1 MVDEKRAIDFLDR
14 FVDGQP
20 KRFFRDLDDSGK
32 GLYAILRMLALA
44 DDETVAGDIAVALGM
59 STPRVASA
67 LRTLE
72 SRGLIARMP
81 SDRDARRTVV
91 RITMG
96 GREALRAKQAEL
108 AKLVDYL
115 MENVGEADMYEFL
128 RVSQKIG
135 AALNKIVEKSDG
147 KE

>member
-128 RVSQKIG
+128 RVSRKIG

>member
-1 MVDEKRAIDFLDR
+1 MVDEQRAIDFLDR

-96 GREALRAKQAEL
+96 GREALRAKQTEL

>member
-32 GLYAILRMLALA
+32 GLYAILRMLTLA

>member
-32 GLYAILRMLALA
+32 GLYAILRMLTLA

-96 GREALRAKQAEL
+96 GREALRAKQTEL

-115 MENVGEADMYEFL
+115 MENVGEADMYEFCAFPK
-128 RVSQKIG
+128 R
-135 AALNKIVEKSDG
+135 
-147 KE
+147 

>member
-32 GLYAILRMLALA
+32 GLYAILRMLTLA

-96 GREALRAKQAEL
+96 GREALLAKQTEL

>member
-1 MVDEKRAIDFLDR
+1 MVDEQRAIDFLDR

-32 GLYAILRMLALA
+32 GLYAILRMLASA

>member
-1 MVDEKRAIDFLDR
+1 MVDEQRAIDFLDR

-81 SDRDARRTVV
+81 TATRA
-91 RITMG
+91 
-96 GREALRAKQAEL
+96 GRSCA
-108 AKLVDYL
+108 
-115 MENVGEADMYEFL
+115 
-128 RVSQKIG
+128 
-135 AALNKIVEKSDG
+135 
-147 KE
+147 

>member
-32 GLYAILRMLALA
+32 GLYAILRMLTLA

-72 SRGLIARMP
+72 SRGHIARMP

-91 RITMG
+91 RITTG